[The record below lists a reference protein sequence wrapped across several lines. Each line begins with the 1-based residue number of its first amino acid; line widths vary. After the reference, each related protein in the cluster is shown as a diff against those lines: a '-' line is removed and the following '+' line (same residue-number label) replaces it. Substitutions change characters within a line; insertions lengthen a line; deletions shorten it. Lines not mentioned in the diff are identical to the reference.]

1 MSSNQPD
8 KSSKESLLQGG
19 GDTFSLAQ
27 VGMIGLAVMGA
38 NLARNLEGRGYRCAV
53 FNRTWSVTD
62 QFLAARGGDKKGGG
76 FIGAETLKEFVASL
90 ERPRKIFIMIQ
101 AGPATDQVI
110 DQLIPLLEEGDII
123 IDGGNSYFRD
133 TVNREAKCRE
143 KGLNFLGIGISGG
156 EEGAL
161 KGPSLM
167 PGGDPK
173 AWAQLSE
180 MLSAISAKVDGQPC
194 TAYIGP
200 DGAGHFVKMIH
211 NGIEY
216 GDMQLIAES
225 YDILQRLGGFNA
237 GELSDVFNEWNKG
250 VLESFLIEIT
260 SKVLSKRDSEDGGYL
275 VDKILDVA
283 GQKGTGRWTVQ
294 AANELGV
301 PAPTLAAA
309 VDSRSLSARKVDRIK
324 GAGLYA
330 RESACPME
338 TERKGLVSMVH
349 DALYAGKILS
359 YAQGM
364 EILAAASREYS
375 WKLNLGEIASLWRG
389 GCIIRARFLNDIKLA
404 FDQEP
409 ELGNLIFSRRFSE
422 ELKRRVDA
430 LRSIC
435 ALACSNGIAIP
446 AFSAAI
452 NYFDLITTV
461 RLPVN
466 LTQAQRDFF
475 GAHTYKR
482 IDREGSFHTEW

>member
-1 MSSNQPD
+1 MVANQSG
-8 KSSKESLLQGG
+8 KSSEG
-19 GDTFSLAQ
+19 LAQ

-53 FNRTWSVTD
+53 FNRTWSVAERFLLERDAD
-62 QFLAARGGDKKGGG
+62 QKGGG
-76 FIGAETLKEFVASL
+76 FVGAQTLQDFVANL

-110 DQLIPLLEEGDII
+110 DQLIPLLDKGDII
-123 IDGGNSYFRD
+123 IDGGNAFFRD
-133 TVNREAKCRE
+133 TIRREAQCRE

-167 PGGDPK
+167 PGGDRQ
-173 AWAQLSE
+173 AWRELSE

-225 YDILQRLGGFNA
+225 YDILQRLGGLNA
-237 GELSDVFNEWNKG
+237 GELSDVFNDWNKG
-250 VLESFLIEIT
+250 ILESFLIEIT
-260 SKVLSKRDSEDGGYL
+260 SKVLSKKDSEDGSYL

-309 VDSRSLSARKVDRIK
+309 VDSRSLSARKGDRIK
-324 GAGLYA
+324 GAELYR
-330 RESACPME
+330 REAASSME
-338 TERKGLVSMVH
+338 SERKGLVSMVH

-364 EILAAASREYS
+364 EILAAASKEYNWS
-375 WKLNLGEIASLWRG
+375 LNLGEIASLWRG

-404 FDQEP
+404 FDHEP
-409 ELGNLIFSRRFSE
+409 ELGNLVFSRRFSD
-422 ELKRRVDA
+422 ELKRRVGA

-452 NYFDLITTV
+452 NYFDLLTTV